1 MTCDTHNSSSK
12 NSAAVFDL
20 DGTLMD
26 TSEDIAFN
34 INYLRKQKGL
44 LPLSTT
50 EVLKFVGRGIEILI
64 RGALEID
71 AAAEDEQNRLIKEYQ
86 ACYREHRGIRSA
98 PYPGIPDAVRRTA
111 QKTDL
116 YVLSN
121 KTVDAVKSEL
131 EIAGL
136 IDCFTAVWGA
146 GSFEHLKP
154 NPVGIHT
161 AARLSEAALESV
173 VMTGD
178 LDVDLETAARAKVP
192 SIFVAWGFGKATA
205 LRHRPA
211 RTVHS
216 PDELPRAIFEL
227 LKI

>member
-1 MTCDTHNSSSK
+1 MARDKHNSFAK

-34 INYLRKQKGL
+34 INYLRKKRGL
-44 LPLSTT
+44 LPLKTN

-64 RGALEID
+64 RGALETD
-71 AAAEDEQNRLIKEYQ
+71 PASEDENRLVSEYQ
-86 ACYREHRGIRSA
+86 ACYRENRGIRSA

-121 KTVDAVKSEL
+121 KTVSAVKSEL

-136 IDCFTAVWGA
+136 MDCFAAVWGA

-154 NPVGIHT
+154 DPVGIYE
-161 AARLSEAALESV
+161 AARLSDAKLESV

-178 LDVDLETAARAKVP
+178 LGVDLETADRANVP
-192 SIFVAWGFGKATA
+192 SIFVSWGFGDAA
-205 LRHRPA
+205 SFAGRAA
-211 RTVHS
+211 RTVNS
-216 PDELPRAIFEL
+216 PQDLPNAIFEI